1 MFLDGGSMW
10 VIRWI
15 LTALFI
21 AFVIGFAMQ
30 NTEQH
35 VNVIFFRWQS
45 IDLPL
50 WVVMYL
56 AFIAGMI
63 FWLFVTIYRVIGLNY
78 ENHKCRKEI
87 SKLQAEL
94 YHLRNASVEESILP
108 LESDL
113 KVSKKHRTSQK
124 E

>member
-1 MFLDGGSMW
+1 
-10 VIRWI
+10 
-15 LTALFI
+15 
-21 AFVIGFAMQ
+21 MQ

-35 VNVIFFRWQS
+35 VNVIFFKWQS

-50 WVVMYL
+50 WVVMYV

-78 ENHKCRKEI
+78 DNRKCHKEI

-94 YHLRNASVEESILP
+94 LHLRNASVEESILP
-108 LESDL
+108 LESDI
-113 KVSKKHRTSQK
+113 KVTKKHRTSKK